1 MTRTIGLVDTTLR
14 DGNQS
19 LWSATG
25 LNTSMMT
32 SIAPVIDRVGY
43 HALDFTSSTH
53 MAVSVR
59 WHKEDPWER
68 IRVMRER
75 MPDTPLGMI
84 TPGRRFMAW
93 EQAPEDVMRLVFRC
107 VARNGIRRVWAID
120 PLNDMAATLR
130 VAGMCKEAGI
140 EEVVVGLVY
149 AISPVHTD
157 EYFAERAREVAASPH
172 VDVLNLKDPGGLLT
186 PDRIRALVP
195 IFREAAGPGMPVE
208 VHSHCTGALAP
219 LCYLEAAELGAEFV
233 CTAASPLSNGTSQP
247 SVEQT
252 VSNLRARGF
261 AVDVDEEAIAL
272 VSSHF
277 REVAARQG
285 LPVGRPV
292 EHDAAIYSHQLP
304 GGMTTT
310 LQRHLKEA
318 GVEGRWEDLLEEITR
333 VRAELGYPHM
343 VTPISQFIGVQAATN
358 VTTRKRYGQIPDEL
372 VKYALGQYGEP
383 PGEIDPD
390 VKAKLLAS
398 PRAEEF
404 RTAGTSFDLDAA
416 RERFGPGI
424 SDEELLLRMMLPEQQ
439 VEAMIASR
447 DAARAAAKDW
457 AVIQHPLKTLVAE
470 LGKRP
475 GVTSATVE
483 AGDARVHVAR
493 NGAP

>member
-1 MTRTIGLVDTTLR
+1 MTRRIGLVDTTVR

-25 LNTSMMT
+25 LNTAMMA

-53 MAVSVR
+53 MAVAVR

-107 VARNGIRRVWAID
+107 VVRAGIRRVWAID
-120 PLNDMAATLR
+120 PLNNMDAAVR
-130 VAGMCKEAGI
+130 VSELCKEEGV

-149 AISPVHTD
+149 AVSPVHTD
-157 EYFAERAREVAASPH
+157 AYFAERAREVAASPH

-195 IFREAAGPGMPVE
+195 ILLEAARPGMPVE

-233 CTAASPLSNGTSQP
+233 CTACAPLSNGTSQP
-247 SVEQT
+247 SAEQT
-252 VSNLRARGF
+252 IANLRARGF
-261 AVDVDEEAIAL
+261 EVDVDEDAL
-272 VSSHF
+272 ARVSSHF

-292 EHDAAIYSHQLP
+292 EHDAGIYKHQLP

-310 LQRHLKEA
+310 LQRHLQEA
-318 GVEGRWEDLLEEITR
+318 GVEGRWDELLDEITR

-358 VTTRKRYGQIPDEL
+358 VTTGKRYGQVPDEL
-372 VKYALGQYGEP
+372 VKYALGQYGKP
-383 PGEIDPD
+383 PGQIDPE
-390 VKAKLLAS
+390 VQEKLLAS

-404 RTAGTSFDLDAA
+404 RSATTSFDLDAT
-416 RERFGPGI
+416 RERFGPNI

-439 VEAMIASR
+439 VEAMLANR
-447 DAARAAAKDW
+447 EPPPRDW

-470 LGKRP
+470 LGKRSS
-475 GVTSATVE
+475 VRSATVE
-483 AGDARVHVAR
+483 ADGTRVHLAR
-493 NGAP
+493 GGA